1 MDENR
6 DGLPEEA
13 QDRQDHRAEAPLPD
27 MELPELFRQE
37 NAPEETGQPVREPGQ
52 IRAAQP
58 GRRLQK
64 ENTWRRLW
72 KDYGYIPV
80 TVVCMLLLF
89 KVIFQIAWVPSGSME
104 TTLPTRSLLL
114 SWQLPYA
121 VSDPTPQRGEI
132 VTFWSDEMGKLLVK
146 RVIGLPGD
154 TVSFQDG
161 YVYVNGEELDESYLP
176 RQGISA
182 SGSREEYAVPE
193 GHLFFLGDNR
203 TGSWDARSWDDPF
216 IPVENVR
223 SHVLVCISFLKGNS
237 WLGIR
242 AVA

>member
-6 DGLPEEA
+6 DGLQPENVPE
-13 QDRQDHRAEAPLPD
+13 D
-27 MELPELFRQE
+27 LPETIPDITPDIVPDI
-37 NAPEETGQPVREPGQ
+37 APESELQSVPEGGQPPAGAYR
-52 IRAAQP
+52 

-64 ENTWRRLW
+64 ENRWGKLW
-72 KDYGYIPV
+72 KEYGYIPV
-80 TVVCMLLLF
+80 TIVVMLLLF

-104 TTLPTRSLLL
+104 TTLPTKSILL

-121 VSDPTPQRGEI
+121 VSDPTPQRGQI

-154 TVSFQDG
+154 IVTFQDG
-161 YVYVNGEELDESYLP
+161 YVYVNGEKLDESYLP
-176 RQGISA
+176 RQGQTA
-182 SGSREEYAVPE
+182 SGSREVYVVPE

-203 TGSWDARSWDDPF
+203 TGSWDARSWEDPF

-223 SHVLVCISFLKGNS
+223 SHVMVCVSFLKGNS

-242 AVA
+242 GVM